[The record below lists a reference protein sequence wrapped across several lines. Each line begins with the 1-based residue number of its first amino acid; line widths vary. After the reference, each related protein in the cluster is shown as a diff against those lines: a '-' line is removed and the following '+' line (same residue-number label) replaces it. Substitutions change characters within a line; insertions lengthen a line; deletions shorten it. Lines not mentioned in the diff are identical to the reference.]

1 MGTIKK
7 ITAVKRRA
15 LCPKC
20 FSVIQ
25 WDNAT
30 FERYDSETDSYY
42 IICPAELNG
51 SNCGQKININ
61 KIDPNTYLDSDIIF
75 EPVEGGETISIDSED
90 VNFNSS
96 DTTLRASNVKEAIN
110 ELDDNINN
118 LNGNNISYNN
128 AQSELESENV
138 QSAID
143 ELKENINKIDEKEI
157 QAKNIIYDN
166 IDSDLTAE
174 NVQDSINELNE
185 KINNINIDTV
195 NTEIRELKNKVDNI
209 ITGNTIPIVLMEE
222 KNVVNGITS
231 FKFSGLNSL
240 VDLFTIMSSAT
251 TFLVSYKVSLNIIHP
266 TFINKTMCSITYQQS
281 TSNNETLYIL
291 IGNTE
296 TITVTNNIII
306 WKTADSNT
314 INIPIN
320 GIASDGTYTYT
331 IS

>member
-128 AQSELESENV
+128 AQSDLNATNV
-138 QSAID
+138 QNAID
-143 ELKENINKIDEKEI
+143 ELKENIDTIDEKEI
-157 QAKNIIYDN
+157 QAKDVIYNN
-166 IDSDLTAE
+166 IDSGLESTNIQNA
-174 NVQDSINELNE
+174 INELNE
-185 KINNINIDTV
+185 KINQID
-195 NTEIRELKNKVDNI
+195 I
-209 ITGNTIPIVLMEE
+209 IDQDTTIPITLIEAKLTTTE
-222 KNVVNGITS
+222 T
-231 FKFSGLNSL
+231 FYRFSGLNDI
-240 VDLFTIMSSAT
+240 VNMFTNILSGNDEIAN
-251 TFLVSYKVSLNIIHP
+251 YKVSLNITHP
-266 TFINKTMCSITYQQS
+266 TLINKHMCLLSYQNDF
-281 TSNNETLYIL
+281 NNEIL
-291 IGNTE
+291 KIYVNNNVVISVTST
-296 TITVTNNIII
+296 TIT
-306 WKTADSNT
+306 WKTADSRT
-314 INIPIN
+314 VNIPIN
-320 GIASDGTYTYT
+320 SIEQDGTYVYT

>member
-143 ELKENINKIDEKEI
+143 ELKENINTIDEKEI
-157 QAKNIIYDN
+157 QAKNVIYDN
-166 IDSDLTAE
+166 SDSSLESE
-174 NVQDSINELNE
+174 NVQNAVNELNE
-185 KINNINIDTV
+185 KIDNIDLNNDNVITV
-195 NTEIRELKNKVDNI
+195 LLSEIKNTND
-209 ITGNTIPIVLMEE
+209 
-222 KNVVNGITS
+222 GI
-231 FKFSGLNSL
+231 FFIFSNLNSL
-240 VDLFTIMSSAT
+240 VGILNNISAT
-251 TFLVSYKVSLNIIHP
+251 NINLGRYIISLDIIHP
-266 TFINKTMCSITYQQS
+266 TFVIKYICLATYQS
-281 TSNNETLYIL
+281 DSGNGVLHLFTPN
-291 IGNTE
+291 NTE
-296 TITVTNNIII
+296 IITVTTNSIT
-306 WKTADSNT
+306 WKTADSRT
-314 INIPIN
+314 VNIPISA
-320 GIASDGTYTYT
+320 IDADGKYIYY